1 MCFLLYFGFIYNKM
15 IKINEEVK
23 YIYEF
28 IRVLKME
35 KSKKYLEKVYIV
47 IAILLT
53 LFILGKVII
62 DSNIC
67 GTNDGY
73 LHLIKIM
80 GVNEIIKQGQF
91 PPIIDA
97 GFCNGYAINL
107 FYNQLTTYIS
117 LICGL
122 IVNNFALG
130 IKIMLIIM
138 MFLAIIFMYMFLKNV
153 TKKTGVAIA
162 GAIFY
167 ITNPYYLSN
176 IFIRGA
182 IGESAALTFLPL
194 LFLGL
199 YNLFNGDRKKHYFIT
214 IAATGLILTHN
225 ITTLYAAII
234 SGIYVLIN
242 FRKLK
247 EKDVLIKILTNIL
260 FIIGMSLFFIYPLI
274 LHRFSG
280 EYVIFDSDLMRTNGA
295 RVASSVITFK
305 ELFTEIPSQ
314 SVIFRLNI
322 IQVVLF
328 VLSIFCYRFIDKKDR
343 KIYLSF
349 IIFAILSVI
358 LCMTKNIW
366 KIAPDILCNIQFPWR
381 LLGFSG
387 FFISTIAG
395 INLFIILKKIF
406 KNKENG
412 LIFIIIPIAL
422 LSLLYA
428 YSLDYKDYTVKKDDN
443 ESIEFINNNINNIVY
458 MNINREYMPS
468 KTYIA
473 LYKNQERVKGDRV
486 FILEGEALIESENKN
501 ELIYDIKLSDIKE
514 NTSIEVPFLFY
525 KGYNAYIEN
534 DKNGKRDIDV
544 KESDY
549 GFLKIDIP
557 KEYEN
562 GMIKV
567 EYKTPTSYYIVY
579 ITSFMTLI
587 GFIINIISS
596 NIKIKNKEI
605 TEEGIS

>member
-1 MCFLLYFGFIYNKM
+1 
-15 IKINEEVK
+15 
-23 YIYEF
+23 
-28 IRVLKME
+28 ME
-35 KSKKYLEKVYIV
+35 KSKKYLERIYIV

-53 LFILGKVII
+53 LFILGKVVIE
-62 DSNIC
+62 SSIC

-97 GFCNGYAINL
+97 GFCNGYALNL
-107 FYNQLTTYIS
+107 FYNPLTTYIS

-138 MFLAIIFMYMFLKNV
+138 MFVAIIFMYMFLKNV
-153 TKKTGVAIA
+153 TKKTGVAVA

-167 ITNPYYLSN
+167 VTNPYYLSN
-176 IFIRGA
+176 IYIRGA

-199 YNLFNGDRKKHYFIT
+199 YSLFNGDRKKHYFIT
-214 IAATGLILTHN
+214 IAAIGLILTHN

-234 SGIYVLIN
+234 SFIYVIIN
-242 FRKLK
+242 FNKLK
-247 EKDVLIKILTNIL
+247 EKDILIKLLINIL
-260 FIIGMSLFFIYPLI
+260 FIVGLTIFFIYPLL
-274 LHRFSG
+274 LHSFSG
-280 EYVIFDSDLMRTNGA
+280 EYVIFDSDLMRTNGE
-295 RVASSVITFK
+295 RVASGVISFK
-305 ELFTEIPSQ
+305 ELFMEIPGQ
-314 SVIFRLNI
+314 EVIFRLNI

-328 VLSIFCYRFIDKKDR
+328 ILSIFCYRFIDKKDR

-366 KIAPDILCNIQFPWR
+366 EFAPDILCNIQFPWR

-412 LIFIIIPIAL
+412 LIFVIIPIAL

-473 LYKNQERVKGDRV
+473 LYKNQERVKGDNV

-514 NTSIEVPFLFY
+514 NTSIEVPFLYY
-525 KGYNAYIEN
+525 KGYSAYIEN
-534 DKNGKRDIDV
+534 EKNGRKEIDV

-557 KEYEN
+557 NEYEN

-567 EYKTPTSYYIVY
+567 EYKTPITYYIVY
-579 ITSFMTLI
+579 IISFVTLI
-587 GFIINIISS
+587 GFIIYIVLNTAKSK
-596 NIKIKNKEI
+596 NYEKIKEI
-605 TEEGIS
+605 K

>member
-107 FYNQLTTYIS
+107 FYNPLTTYIS

-567 EYKTPTSYYIVY
+567 EYKTPTSYYIAY
-579 ITSFMTLI
+579 IISFVTLI
-587 GFIINIISS
+587 GFIIYIISS

>member
-1 MCFLLYFGFIYNKM
+1 
-15 IKINEEVK
+15 
-23 YIYEF
+23 
-28 IRVLKME
+28 ME
-35 KSKKYLEKVYIV
+35 KSKKYLERIYIV

-53 LFILGKVII
+53 LFILGKVVIE
-62 DSNIC
+62 SSIC

-97 GFCNGYAINL
+97 GFCNGYALNL
-107 FYNQLTTYIS
+107 FYNPLTTYIS

-138 MFLAIIFMYMFLKNV
+138 MFVAIIFMYMFLKNV
-153 TKKTGVAIA
+153 TKKTGVAVA

-176 IFIRGA
+176 IYIRGA
-182 IGESAALTFLPL
+182 IGESAALTFIPL

-234 SGIYVLIN
+234 SFIYVIIN
-242 FRKLK
+242 FNKLK
-247 EKDVLIKILTNIL
+247 EKDILIKLLINIL
-260 FIIGMSLFFIYPLI
+260 FIVGLTIFFIYPLL
-274 LHRFSG
+274 LHSFSG
-280 EYVIFDSDLMRTNGA
+280 EYVIFDSDLMRTNGG
-295 RVASSVITFK
+295 RVASGVISFK
-305 ELFTEIPSQ
+305 ELFMEIPGQ
-314 SVIFRLNI
+314 EVIFRLNI

-328 VLSIFCYRFIDKKDR
+328 ILSIFCYRFIDKKDR

-366 KIAPDILCNIQFPWR
+366 EFAPDILCNIQFPWR

-412 LIFIIIPIAL
+412 LIFVIIPIAL

-473 LYKNQERVKGDRV
+473 LYKNQERVKGDNV

-514 NTSIEVPFLFY
+514 NTSIEVPFLYY
-525 KGYNAYIEN
+525 KGYSAYIEN
-534 DKNGKRDIDV
+534 EKNGRKEIDV

-557 KEYEN
+557 NEYEN

-567 EYKTPTSYYIVY
+567 EYKTPITYYIVY
-579 ITSFMTLI
+579 IISFVTLI
-587 GFIINIISS
+587 GFIIYIVLNTEKSK
-596 NIKIKNKEI
+596 NYEKIKEI
-605 TEEGIS
+605 K

>member
-1 MCFLLYFGFIYNKM
+1 
-15 IKINEEVK
+15 
-23 YIYEF
+23 
-28 IRVLKME
+28 ME
-35 KSKKYLEKVYIV
+35 KSKKYLERIYIV

-53 LFILGKVII
+53 LFILGKVVIE
-62 DSNIC
+62 SSIC

-97 GFCNGYAINL
+97 GFCNGYALNL
-107 FYNQLTTYIS
+107 FYNPLTTYIS

-138 MFLAIIFMYMFLKNV
+138 MFVAIIFMYMFLKNV
-153 TKKTGVAIA
+153 TKKTGVAVA

-176 IFIRGA
+176 IYIRGA
-182 IGESAALTFLPL
+182 IGESAALTFIPL

-234 SGIYVLIN
+234 SFIYVIIN
-242 FRKLK
+242 FNKLK
-247 EKDVLIKILTNIL
+247 EKDILIKLLINIL
-260 FIIGMSLFFIYPLI
+260 FIVGLTIFFIYPLL
-274 LHRFSG
+274 LHSFSG
-280 EYVIFDSDLMRTNGA
+280 EYVIFDSDLMRTNGE
-295 RVASSVITFK
+295 RVASGVISFK
-305 ELFTEIPSQ
+305 ELFMEIPGQ
-314 SVIFRLNI
+314 EVIFRLNI

-328 VLSIFCYRFIDKKDR
+328 ILSIFCYRFIDKKDR

-366 KIAPDILCNIQFPWR
+366 EFAPDILCNIQFPWR

-412 LIFIIIPIAL
+412 LIFVIIPIAL

-473 LYKNQERVKGDRV
+473 LYKNQERIKGDNV

-514 NTSIEVPFLFY
+514 NTSIEVPFLYY
-525 KGYNAYIEN
+525 KGYSAYIEN
-534 DKNGKRDIDV
+534 EKNGRKEIDV

-557 KEYEN
+557 NEYKN

-567 EYKTPTSYYIVY
+567 EYKTPITYYIVY
-579 ITSFMTLI
+579 IISFVTLI
-587 GFIINIISS
+587 GFIIYIVLNTEKSK
-596 NIKIKNKEI
+596 NYEKIKEI
-605 TEEGIS
+605 K

>member
-1 MCFLLYFGFIYNKM
+1 
-15 IKINEEVK
+15 
-23 YIYEF
+23 
-28 IRVLKME
+28 ME
-35 KSKKYLEKVYIV
+35 KNKKYLEKIYIV

-107 FYNQLTTYIS
+107 FYNPLTTYIS

-366 KIAPDILCNIQFPWR
+366 KIAPDILCNIQFAWR

-468 KTYIA
+468 KTYKA
-473 LYKNQERVKGDRV
+473 LSQNPERVDGESIFIIKGD
-486 FILEGEALIESENKN
+486 ANIESANKN
-501 ELIYDIKLSDIKE
+501 ELVYNITLTDIKE

-579 ITSFMTLI
+579 IISFMTLI

>member
-1 MCFLLYFGFIYNKM
+1 MYFGLIYNKM

-107 FYNQLTTYIS
+107 FYNPLTTYIS

-214 IAATGLILTHN
+214 IAATGLILAHN

-443 ESIEFINNNINNIVY
+443 ESIEFINNNINNINY

-468 KTYIA
+468 KTYKA
-473 LYKNQERVKGDRV
+473 LSQNPERVDGESIFIIKGD
-486 FILEGEALIESENKN
+486 ANIESANKN
-501 ELIYDIKLSDIKE
+501 ELVYNITLIDIKE

-567 EYKTPTSYYIVY
+567 EYKTPSSYYVVY
-579 ITSFMTLI
+579 IISFITLI
-587 GFIINIISS
+587 GFVIYIVLS
-596 NIKIKNKEI
+596 NVKIKNKKEI
-605 TEEGIS
+605 EKVEK

>member
-1 MCFLLYFGFIYNKM
+1 
-15 IKINEEVK
+15 
-23 YIYEF
+23 
-28 IRVLKME
+28 ME

-107 FYNQLTTYIS
+107 FYNPLTTYIS

-280 EYVIFDSDLMRTNGA
+280 DYVIFDSDLMRTNGA

-314 SVIFRLNI
+314 AVIFRLNI

-366 KIAPDILCNIQFPWR
+366 KIAPDILCNIQFAWR

-468 KTYIA
+468 KTYKA
-473 LYKNQERVKGDRV
+473 LSQNPERVDGESIFIIKGD
-486 FILEGEALIESENKN
+486 ANIESVNKN
-501 ELIYDIKLSDIKE
+501 ELVYNIMLTDIKE

-567 EYKTPTSYYIVY
+567 EYKTPITYYIVY
-579 ITSFMTLI
+579 IISFVTLI
-587 GFIINIISS
+587 GFIIYIVLNTAKSK
-596 NIKIKNKEI
+596 NYEKIKEI
-605 TEEGIS
+605 K

>member
-1 MCFLLYFGFIYNKM
+1 
-15 IKINEEVK
+15 
-23 YIYEF
+23 
-28 IRVLKME
+28 ME
-35 KSKKYLEKVYIV
+35 KSKKYLERIYIV

-53 LFILGKVII
+53 LFILGKVVIE
-62 DSNIC
+62 SSIC

-97 GFCNGYAINL
+97 GFCNGYALNL
-107 FYNQLTTYIS
+107 FYNPLTTYIS

-138 MFLAIIFMYMFLKNV
+138 MFVAIIFMYMFLKNV
-153 TKKTGVAIA
+153 TKKTGVAVA

-167 ITNPYYLSN
+167 VTNPYYLSN
-176 IFIRGA
+176 IYIRGA

-199 YNLFNGDRKKHYFIT
+199 YSLFNGDRKKHYFIT

-234 SGIYVLIN
+234 SFIYVIIN
-242 FRKLK
+242 FNKLK
-247 EKDVLIKILTNIL
+247 EKDILIKLLINIL
-260 FIIGMSLFFIYPLI
+260 FIVVLTIFFTYPLL
-274 LHRFSG
+274 LHSFSG
-280 EYVIFDSDLMRTNGA
+280 EYVIFDSDLMRTNGE
-295 RVASSVITFK
+295 RVASGVISFK
-305 ELFTEIPSQ
+305 ELFMEIPGQ
-314 SVIFRLNI
+314 EVIFRLNI

-328 VLSIFCYRFIDKKDR
+328 ILSIFCYRFIDKKDR

-366 KIAPDILCNIQFPWR
+366 EFAPDILCNIQFPWR

-412 LIFIIIPIAL
+412 LIFVIIPIAL

-473 LYKNQERVKGDRV
+473 LYKNQERIKGDNV

-514 NTSIEVPFLFY
+514 NTSIEVPFLYY
-525 KGYNAYIEN
+525 KGYSAYIEN
-534 DKNGKRDIDV
+534 EKNGRKEIDV

-557 KEYEN
+557 NEYKN

-567 EYKTPTSYYIVY
+567 EYKTPITYYIVY
-579 ITSFMTLI
+579 IISFVTLI
-587 GFIINIISS
+587 GFIIYIVLNTAKSK
-596 NIKIKNKEI
+596 NYEKIKEI
-605 TEEGIS
+605 K

>member
-1 MCFLLYFGFIYNKM
+1 
-15 IKINEEVK
+15 
-23 YIYEF
+23 
-28 IRVLKME
+28 ME
-35 KSKKYLEKVYIV
+35 KSKKYLERIYIV

-53 LFILGKVII
+53 LFILGKVVIE
-62 DSNIC
+62 SSIC

-97 GFCNGYAINL
+97 GFCNGYALNL
-107 FYNQLTTYIS
+107 FYNPLTTYIS

-138 MFLAIIFMYMFLKNV
+138 MFVAIIFMYMFLKNV
-153 TKKTGVAIA
+153 TKKTGVAVA

-167 ITNPYYLSN
+167 VTNPYYLSN
-176 IFIRGA
+176 IYIRGA
-182 IGESAALTFLPL
+182 IGESAALTFIPL

-199 YNLFNGDRKKHYFIT
+199 YSLFNGDRKKHYFIT

-234 SGIYVLIN
+234 SFIYVIIN
-242 FRKLK
+242 FNKLK
-247 EKDVLIKILTNIL
+247 EKDILIKLLINIL
-260 FIIGMSLFFIYPLI
+260 FIVGLTIFFIYPLL
-274 LHRFSG
+274 LHSFSG
-280 EYVIFDSDLMRTNGA
+280 EYVIFDSDLMRTNGE
-295 RVASSVITFK
+295 RVASGVISFK
-305 ELFTEIPSQ
+305 ELFMEIPGQ
-314 SVIFRLNI
+314 EVIFRLNI

-328 VLSIFCYRFIDKKDR
+328 ILSIFCYRFIDKKDR

-366 KIAPDILCNIQFPWR
+366 EFAPDILCNIQFPWR

-412 LIFIIIPIAL
+412 LIFVIIPIAL

-473 LYKNQERVKGDRV
+473 LYKNQERVKGDNV

-514 NTSIEVPFLFY
+514 NTSIEVPFLYY
-525 KGYNAYIEN
+525 KGYSAYIEN
-534 DKNGKRDIDV
+534 EKNGRKEIDV

-557 KEYEN
+557 NEYEN

-567 EYKTPTSYYIVY
+567 EYKTPITYYIVY
-579 ITSFMTLI
+579 IISFVTLI
-587 GFIINIISS
+587 GFIIYIVLNTAKSK
-596 NIKIKNKEI
+596 NYEKIKEI
-605 TEEGIS
+605 K

>member
-107 FYNQLTTYIS
+107 FYNPLTTYIS

-214 IAATGLILTHN
+214 IAATGLILAHN

-366 KIAPDILCNIQFPWR
+366 EFAPDILCNIQFPWR

-468 KTYIA
+468 KTYKA
-473 LYKNQERVKGDRV
+473 LSQNPESVEGESIFIIKGD
-486 FILEGEALIESENKN
+486 ANIESANKN
-501 ELIYDIKLSDIKE
+501 ELVYNITLTDIKE

-567 EYKTPTSYYIVY
+567 EYKTPTSYYIAY
-579 ITSFMTLI
+579 IISFVTLI
-587 GFIINIISS
+587 GFIIYIISS

>member
-107 FYNQLTTYIS
+107 FYNPLTTYIS

-468 KTYIA
+468 KTYKA
-473 LYKNQERVKGDRV
+473 LSQNPERVDGESIFIIKGD
-486 FILEGEALIESENKN
+486 ANIESANKN
-501 ELIYDIKLSDIKE
+501 ELVYNIMLTDIKE

-567 EYKTPTSYYIVY
+567 EYKTPTSYYIAY
-579 ITSFMTLI
+579 IISFVTLI
-587 GFIINIISS
+587 GFIIYIISS

>member
-1 MCFLLYFGFIYNKM
+1 MVKNKKIIETIY
-15 IKINEEVK
+15 IILAV
-23 YIYEF
+23 
-28 IRVLKME
+28 
-35 KSKKYLEKVYIV
+35 
-47 IAILLT
+47 LLT
-53 LFILGKVII
+53 LFVLGKTIFSYDI
-62 DSNIC
+62 S

-73 LHLIKIM
+73 LHLIKII
-80 GVNEIIKQGQF
+80 GVNDIIESGQF
-91 PPIIDA
+91 PPIIEA

-107 FYNQLTTYIS
+107 FYNPLTTYIS
-117 LICGL
+117 LLCGVIL
-122 IVNNFALG
+122 NNFAYG
-130 IKIMLIIM
+130 IKLMLFIM
-138 MFLAIIFMYMFLKNV
+138 MLLAIVFMYKFIKEF
-153 TKKTGVAIA
+153 TGKKEIAIVA
-162 GAIFY
+162 AIFY
-167 ITNPYYLSN
+167 VTNPYYLSN
-176 IFIRGA
+176 IYIRGA

-194 LFLGL
+194 LFLGV
-199 YNLFNGDRKKHYFIT
+199 YSLFNGDRKNHYFII

-234 SGIYVLIN
+234 SLIYVIIN
-242 FRKLK
+242 FNKLK
-247 EKDVLIKILTNIL
+247 EKDILIKLLINIL
-260 FIIGMSLFFIYPLI
+260 FIVGLTIFFIYPLL
-274 LHRFSG
+274 LHSFSG
-280 EYVIFDSDLMRTNGA
+280 EYVIFDSDLMRTNGE
-295 RVASSVITFK
+295 RVASGVISFK
-305 ELFTEIPSQ
+305 ELFMEIPGQ
-314 SVIFRLNI
+314 EVIFRLNI

-328 VLSIFCYRFIDKKDR
+328 ILSIFCYRFIDKKDR

-366 KIAPDILCNIQFPWR
+366 KFAPDILCNIQFPWR

-412 LIFIIIPIAL
+412 LIFVIISIAL

-428 YSLDYKDYTVKKDDN
+428 YSLDYKDYTTKKDDN

-473 LYKNQERVKGDRV
+473 LYKNQERVKGDNV

-514 NTSIEVPFLFY
+514 NTSIEVPFLYY
-525 KGYNAYIEN
+525 KGYSAYIEN
-534 DKNGKRDIDV
+534 EKNGRKEIDV

-557 KEYEN
+557 NEYKN

-567 EYKTPTSYYIVY
+567 EYKTPITYYIVY
-579 ITSFMTLI
+579 IISFVTLI
-587 GFIINIISS
+587 GFIIYIVLNTAKSK
-596 NIKIKNKEI
+596 NYEKIKEI
-605 TEEGIS
+605 K

>member
-1 MCFLLYFGFIYNKM
+1 
-15 IKINEEVK
+15 
-23 YIYEF
+23 
-28 IRVLKME
+28 ME
-35 KSKKYLEKVYIV
+35 KNKKYLEKIYIV

-53 LFILGKVII
+53 VFILGKVII

-107 FYNQLTTYIS
+107 FYNPLTTYIS

-260 FIIGMSLFFIYPLI
+260 FIIGMSLFFLYPLI

-280 EYVIFDSDLMRTNGA
+280 DYVIFDSDLMRTNGA

-314 SVIFRLNI
+314 AVIFRLNI

-468 KTYIA
+468 KTYKA
-473 LYKNQERVKGDRV
+473 LSQNPERVDGESIFIIKGD
-486 FILEGEALIESENKN
+486 ANIESANKN
-501 ELIYDIKLSDIKE
+501 ELVYNITLTDIKE

-557 KEYEN
+557 NEYEN

-579 ITSFMTLI
+579 IISFMTLI

-596 NIKIKNKEI
+596 NIKIKNKKI

>member
-1 MCFLLYFGFIYNKM
+1 
-15 IKINEEVK
+15 
-23 YIYEF
+23 
-28 IRVLKME
+28 ME
-35 KSKKYLEKVYIV
+35 KSKKYIEKIYII

-107 FYNQLTTYIS
+107 FYNPLTTYIS

-153 TKKTGVAIA
+153 TKKTGVAVA

-167 ITNPYYLSN
+167 VTNPYYLSN
-176 IFIRGA
+176 IYIRGA
-182 IGESAALTFLPL
+182 IGESAALTFIPL

-214 IAATGLILTHN
+214 IAATGLILAHN

-314 SVIFRLNI
+314 AVIFRLNI

-366 KIAPDILCNIQFPWR
+366 EFAPDILCNIQFPWR

-412 LIFIIIPIAL
+412 LIFIIIPITL

-473 LYKNQERVKGDRV
+473 LYKNQERVKGDNV

-567 EYKTPTSYYIVY
+567 EYKTPTSYYIAY
-579 ITSFMTLI
+579 IISFVTLI
-587 GFIINIISS
+587 GFIIYIISS

>member
-1 MCFLLYFGFIYNKM
+1 
-15 IKINEEVK
+15 
-23 YIYEF
+23 
-28 IRVLKME
+28 ME

-73 LHLIKIM
+73 LHLIKII

-107 FYNQLTTYIS
+107 FYNPLTTYIS

-280 EYVIFDSDLMRTNGA
+280 DYVIFDSDLMRTNGA

-314 SVIFRLNI
+314 AVIFRLNI

-443 ESIEFINNNINNIVY
+443 ESIEFINNNINNINY

-468 KTYIA
+468 KTYKA
-473 LYKNQERVKGDRV
+473 LSQNPERVDGESIFIIKGD
-486 FILEGEALIESENKN
+486 ANIESANKN
-501 ELIYDIKLSDIKE
+501 ELVYNIMLTDIKE

-579 ITSFMTLI
+579 IISFMTLI

>member
-1 MCFLLYFGFIYNKM
+1 MVKNKKIIETIY
-15 IKINEEVK
+15 IILAV
-23 YIYEF
+23 
-28 IRVLKME
+28 
-35 KSKKYLEKVYIV
+35 
-47 IAILLT
+47 LLT
-53 LFILGKVII
+53 LFVLGKTIFSYDI
-62 DSNIC
+62 S

-73 LHLIKIM
+73 LHLIKII
-80 GVNEIIKQGQF
+80 GVNDIIESGQF
-91 PPIIDA
+91 PPIIEA

-107 FYNQLTTYIS
+107 FYNPLTTYIS
-117 LICGL
+117 LLCGVIL
-122 IVNNFALG
+122 NNFAYG
-130 IKIMLIIM
+130 IKLMLFIM
-138 MFLAIIFMYMFLKNV
+138 MLLAIVFMYKFIKEF
-153 TKKTGVAIA
+153 TGKKEIAIVA
-162 GAIFY
+162 AIFY
-167 ITNPYYLSN
+167 VTNPYYLSN
-176 IFIRGA
+176 IYIRGA

-199 YNLFNGDRKKHYFIT
+199 YSLFNGDRKKHYFIT

-234 SGIYVLIN
+234 SFIYVIIN
-242 FRKLK
+242 FNKLK
-247 EKDVLIKILTNIL
+247 EKDILIKLLINIL
-260 FIIGMSLFFIYPLI
+260 FIVGLTIFFIYPLL
-274 LHRFSG
+274 LHSFSG
-280 EYVIFDSDLMRTNGA
+280 EYVIFDSDLMRTNGE
-295 RVASSVITFK
+295 RVASGVISFK
-305 ELFTEIPSQ
+305 ELFMEIPGQ
-314 SVIFRLNI
+314 EVIFRLNI

-328 VLSIFCYRFIDKKDR
+328 ILSIFCYRFIDKKDR

-366 KIAPDILCNIQFPWR
+366 KFAPDILCNIQFPWR

-412 LIFIIIPIAL
+412 LIFVIISIAL

-428 YSLDYKDYTVKKDDN
+428 YSLDYKDYTTKKDDN

-473 LYKNQERVKGDRV
+473 LYKNQERVKGDNV

-514 NTSIEVPFLFY
+514 NTSIEVPFLYY
-525 KGYNAYIEN
+525 KGYSAYIEN
-534 DKNGKRDIDV
+534 EKNGRKKIDV

-557 KEYEN
+557 NEYEN

-567 EYKTPTSYYIVY
+567 EYKTPITYYIVY
-579 ITSFMTLI
+579 IISFVTLI
-587 GFIINIISS
+587 GFIIYIVLNTAKSK
-596 NIKIKNKEI
+596 NYEKIKEI
-605 TEEGIS
+605 K

>member
-1 MCFLLYFGFIYNKM
+1 
-15 IKINEEVK
+15 
-23 YIYEF
+23 
-28 IRVLKME
+28 ME
-35 KSKKYLEKVYIV
+35 KSKKYLEKFYII
-47 IAILLT
+47 IAIVLT
-53 LFILGKVII
+53 LFVLGKVII
-62 DSNIC
+62 ESPIC

-91 PPIIDA
+91 PPIIDS
-97 GFCNGYAINL
+97 GFCNGYALNL
-107 FYNQLTTYIS
+107 FYNPLTTYVS
-117 LICGL
+117 LACGL

-138 MFLAIIFMYMFLKNV
+138 MVLAIIFMYIFLKSV
-153 TKKTGVAIA
+153 SKKNGIAIA

-167 ITNPYYLSN
+167 VTNPYYLSN

-182 IGESAALTFLPL
+182 VGECAALTFIPL

-199 YNLFNGDRKKHYFIT
+199 YNLFNGDKKKHYFIT
-214 IAATGLILTHN
+214 IAATGLILTHT

-234 SGIYVLIN
+234 SLIYVLVN
-242 FRKLK
+242 FKRLK
-247 EKDVLIKILTNIL
+247 EKDILIKILINVL
-260 FIIGMSLFFIYPLI
+260 FIIGLSLFFIYPLV

-280 EYVIFDSDLMRTNGA
+280 EYVIFDSDLMRTNGE
-295 RVASSVITFK
+295 RVASGVISFK
-305 ELFTEIPSQ
+305 ELFMEIPGQ
-314 SVIFRLNI
+314 EVIFRLNI

-328 VLSIFCYRFIDKKDR
+328 ILSIFCYRFIDKKDR

-366 KIAPDILCNIQFPWR
+366 KFAPDILCNIQFPWR

-412 LIFIIIPIAL
+412 LIFVIIPIAL

-428 YSLDYKDYTVKKDDN
+428 YSLDYKDYTTKKDDN

-473 LYKNQERVKGDRV
+473 LYKNQERVKGDNV

-514 NTSIEVPFLFY
+514 NTSIEVPFLYY
-525 KGYNAYIEN
+525 KGYSAYIEN
-534 DKNGKRDIDV
+534 EKNGRKEIDV

-557 KEYEN
+557 NEYEN

-567 EYKTPTSYYIVY
+567 EYKTPITYYIVY
-579 ITSFMTLI
+579 IISFVTLI
-587 GFIINIISS
+587 GFIIYIVLNTEKSK
-596 NIKIKNKEI
+596 NYEKIKEI
-605 TEEGIS
+605 K

>member
-80 GVNEIIKQGQF
+80 GVNEIIKEGQF

-107 FYNQLTTYIS
+107 FYNPLTTYIS

-214 IAATGLILTHN
+214 IAATGLILAHN

-260 FIIGMSLFFIYPLI
+260 FIIGMSLLFIYPLI

-443 ESIEFINNNINNIVY
+443 ESIEFINNNINNINY

-468 KTYIA
+468 KTYKA
-473 LYKNQERVKGDRV
+473 LSQNPERVDGESIFIIKGD
-486 FILEGEALIESENKN
+486 ANIESANKN
-501 ELIYDIKLSDIKE
+501 ELVYNITLTDIKE

-579 ITSFMTLI
+579 IISFMTLI

>member
-1 MCFLLYFGFIYNKM
+1 MVKNKKIIETIY
-15 IKINEEVK
+15 IILAV
-23 YIYEF
+23 
-28 IRVLKME
+28 
-35 KSKKYLEKVYIV
+35 
-47 IAILLT
+47 LLT
-53 LFILGKVII
+53 LFVLGKTIFSYDI
-62 DSNIC
+62 S

-73 LHLIKIM
+73 LHLIKII
-80 GVNEIIKQGQF
+80 GVNDIIESGQF
-91 PPIIDA
+91 PPIIEA

-107 FYNQLTTYIS
+107 FYNPLTTYIS
-117 LICGL
+117 LLCGVIL
-122 IVNNFALG
+122 NNFAYG
-130 IKIMLIIM
+130 IKLMLFIM
-138 MFLAIIFMYMFLKNV
+138 MLLAIVFMYKFIKEF
-153 TKKTGVAIA
+153 TGKKEIAIVA
-162 GAIFY
+162 AIFY
-167 ITNPYYLSN
+167 VTNPYYLSN
-176 IFIRGA
+176 IYIRGA

-199 YNLFNGDRKKHYFIT
+199 YSLFNGDRKKHYFIT

-234 SGIYVLIN
+234 SFIYVIIN
-242 FRKLK
+242 FNKLK
-247 EKDVLIKILTNIL
+247 EKDILIKLLINIL
-260 FIIGMSLFFIYPLI
+260 FIVGLTIFFIYPLL
-274 LHRFSG
+274 LHSFSG
-280 EYVIFDSDLMRTNGA
+280 EYVIFDSDLMRTNGE
-295 RVASSVITFK
+295 RVASGVISFK
-305 ELFTEIPSQ
+305 ELFMEIPGQ
-314 SVIFRLNI
+314 EVIFRLNI

-328 VLSIFCYRFIDKKDR
+328 ILSIFCYRFIDKKDR

-366 KIAPDILCNIQFPWR
+366 KFAPDILCNIQFPWR

-412 LIFIIIPIAL
+412 LIFVIIPIAL

-428 YSLDYKDYTVKKDDN
+428 YSLDYKDYTTKKDDN

-473 LYKNQERVKGDRV
+473 LYKNQERVKGDNV

-501 ELIYDIKLSDIKE
+501 ELIYNIKLSDIKE
-514 NTSIEVPFLFY
+514 NTSIEVPFLYY
-525 KGYNAYIEN
+525 KGYSAYIEN
-534 DKNGKRDIDV
+534 EKNGRKEIDV

-557 KEYEN
+557 NEYEN

-567 EYKTPTSYYIVY
+567 EYKTPITYYIVY
-579 ITSFMTLI
+579 IISFVTLI
-587 GFIINIISS
+587 GFIIYIVLNTEKSK
-596 NIKIKNKEI
+596 NYEKIKEI
-605 TEEGIS
+605 K

>member
-1 MCFLLYFGFIYNKM
+1 MVKNKKIIETIY
-15 IKINEEVK
+15 IILAV
-23 YIYEF
+23 
-28 IRVLKME
+28 
-35 KSKKYLEKVYIV
+35 
-47 IAILLT
+47 LLT
-53 LFILGKVII
+53 LFVLGKTIFSYDI
-62 DSNIC
+62 S

-73 LHLIKIM
+73 LHLIKII
-80 GVNEIIKQGQF
+80 GVNDIIESGQF
-91 PPIIDA
+91 PPIIEA

-107 FYNQLTTYIS
+107 FYNPLTTYIS
-117 LICGL
+117 LLCGVIL
-122 IVNNFALG
+122 NNFAYG
-130 IKIMLIIM
+130 IKLMLFIM
-138 MFLAIIFMYMFLKNV
+138 MLLAIVFMYKFIKEF
-153 TKKTGVAIA
+153 TGKKEIAIVA
-162 GAIFY
+162 AIFY
-167 ITNPYYLSN
+167 VTNPYYLSN
-176 IFIRGA
+176 IYIRGA

-194 LFLGL
+194 LFLGV
-199 YNLFNGDRKKHYFIT
+199 YSLFNGDRKKHYFIT

-234 SGIYVLIN
+234 SFIYVIIN
-242 FRKLK
+242 FNKLK
-247 EKDVLIKILTNIL
+247 EKDILIKLLINIL
-260 FIIGMSLFFIYPLI
+260 FIVGLTIFFIYPLL
-274 LHRFSG
+274 LHSFSG
-280 EYVIFDSDLMRTNGA
+280 EYVIFDSDLMRTNGE
-295 RVASSVITFK
+295 RVASGVISFK
-305 ELFTEIPSQ
+305 ELFMEIPGQ
-314 SVIFRLNI
+314 EVIFRLNI

-328 VLSIFCYRFIDKKDR
+328 ILSIFCYRFIDKKDR

-366 KIAPDILCNIQFPWR
+366 KFAPDILCNIQFPWR

-412 LIFIIIPIAL
+412 LIFVIIPIAL

-428 YSLDYKDYTVKKDDN
+428 YSLDYKDYTTKKDDN

-473 LYKNQERVKGDRV
+473 LYKNQERVKGDNV

-501 ELIYDIKLSDIKE
+501 ELIYNIKLSDIKE
-514 NTSIEVPFLFY
+514 NTSIEVPFLYY
-525 KGYNAYIEN
+525 KGYSAYIEN
-534 DKNGKRDIDV
+534 EKNGRKEIDV

-557 KEYEN
+557 NEYEN

-567 EYKTPTSYYIVY
+567 EYKTPITYYIVY
-579 ITSFMTLI
+579 IISFVTLI
-587 GFIINIISS
+587 GFIIYIVLNTAKSK
-596 NIKIKNKEI
+596 NYEKIKEI
-605 TEEGIS
+605 K

>member
-1 MCFLLYFGFIYNKM
+1 MVKNKKIIETIY
-15 IKINEEVK
+15 IILAV
-23 YIYEF
+23 
-28 IRVLKME
+28 
-35 KSKKYLEKVYIV
+35 
-47 IAILLT
+47 LLT
-53 LFILGKVII
+53 LFVLGKTIFSYDI
-62 DSNIC
+62 S

-73 LHLIKIM
+73 LHLIKII
-80 GVNEIIKQGQF
+80 GVNDIIESGQF
-91 PPIIDA
+91 PPIIEA

-107 FYNQLTTYIS
+107 FYNPLTTYIS
-117 LICGL
+117 LLCGVIL
-122 IVNNFALG
+122 NNFAYG
-130 IKIMLIIM
+130 IKLMLFIM
-138 MFLAIIFMYMFLKNV
+138 MLLAIVFMYKFIKEF
-153 TKKTGVAIA
+153 TGKKEIAIVA
-162 GAIFY
+162 AIFY
-167 ITNPYYLSN
+167 VTNPYYLSN
-176 IFIRGA
+176 IYIRGA

-199 YNLFNGDRKKHYFIT
+199 YSLFNGDRKKHYFIT

-234 SGIYVLIN
+234 SFIYVIIN
-242 FRKLK
+242 FNKLK
-247 EKDVLIKILTNIL
+247 EKDILIKLLINIL
-260 FIIGMSLFFIYPLI
+260 FIVGLTIFFIYPLL
-274 LHRFSG
+274 LHSFSG
-280 EYVIFDSDLMRTNGA
+280 EYVIFDSDLMRTKGE
-295 RVASSVITFK
+295 RVASGVISFK
-305 ELFTEIPSQ
+305 ELFMEIPGQ
-314 SVIFRLNI
+314 EVIFRLNI

-328 VLSIFCYRFIDKKDR
+328 ILSIFCYRFIDKKDR

-366 KIAPDILCNIQFPWR
+366 EFAPDILCNIQFPWR

-387 FFISTIAG
+387 FFISTISG

-412 LIFIIIPIAL
+412 LIFVIIPIAL

-473 LYKNQERVKGDRV
+473 LYKNQERVKGDNV

-514 NTSIEVPFLFY
+514 NTSIEVPFLYY
-525 KGYNAYIEN
+525 KGYSAYIEN
-534 DKNGKRDIDV
+534 EKNGRKEIDV

-557 KEYEN
+557 NEYKN

-567 EYKTPTSYYIVY
+567 EYKTPITYYIVY
-579 ITSFMTLI
+579 IISFVTLI
-587 GFIINIISS
+587 GFIIYIVLNTEKSK
-596 NIKIKNKEI
+596 NYEKIKEI
-605 TEEGIS
+605 K

>member
-1 MCFLLYFGFIYNKM
+1 
-15 IKINEEVK
+15 
-23 YIYEF
+23 
-28 IRVLKME
+28 ME
-35 KSKKYLEKVYIV
+35 KSKKYLERIYIV

-53 LFILGKVII
+53 LFILGKVVIE
-62 DSNIC
+62 SSIC

-97 GFCNGYAINL
+97 GFCNGYALNL
-107 FYNQLTTYIS
+107 FYNPLTTYIS

-138 MFLAIIFMYMFLKNV
+138 MFVAIIFMYMFLKNV

-234 SGIYVLIN
+234 SFIYVIIN
-242 FRKLK
+242 FNKLK
-247 EKDVLIKILTNIL
+247 EKDILIKLLINIL
-260 FIIGMSLFFIYPLI
+260 FIVGLTIFFIYPLL
-274 LHRFSG
+274 LHSFSG
-280 EYVIFDSDLMRTNGA
+280 EYVIFDSDLMRTNGE
-295 RVASSVITFK
+295 RVASGVISFK
-305 ELFTEIPSQ
+305 ELFMEIPGQ
-314 SVIFRLNI
+314 EVIFRLNI

-328 VLSIFCYRFIDKKDR
+328 ILSIFCYRFIDKKDR

-366 KIAPDILCNIQFPWR
+366 EFAPDILCNIQFPWR

-412 LIFIIIPIAL
+412 LIFVIIPIAL

-473 LYKNQERVKGDRV
+473 LYKNQERVKGDNV

-514 NTSIEVPFLFY
+514 NTSIEVPFLYY
-525 KGYNAYIEN
+525 KGYSAYIEN
-534 DKNGKRDIDV
+534 EKNGRKEIDV

-557 KEYEN
+557 NEYEN

-567 EYKTPTSYYIVY
+567 EYKTPITYYIVY
-579 ITSFMTLI
+579 IISFVTLI
-587 GFIINIISS
+587 GFIIYIVLNTEKSK
-596 NIKIKNKEI
+596 NYEKIKEI
-605 TEEGIS
+605 K

>member
-1 MCFLLYFGFIYNKM
+1 
-15 IKINEEVK
+15 
-23 YIYEF
+23 
-28 IRVLKME
+28 ME
-35 KSKKYLEKVYIV
+35 KSKKYLERIYIV

-53 LFILGKVII
+53 LFILGKVVIE
-62 DSNIC
+62 SSIC

-80 GVNEIIKQGQF
+80 GVDEIIKQGQF

-97 GFCNGYAINL
+97 GFCNGYALNL
-107 FYNQLTTYIS
+107 FYNPLTTYIS

-138 MFLAIIFMYMFLKNV
+138 MFVAIIFMYMFLKNV
-153 TKKTGVAIA
+153 TKKTGVAVA

-176 IFIRGA
+176 IYIRGA
-182 IGESAALTFLPL
+182 IGESAALTFIPL

-234 SGIYVLIN
+234 SFIYVIIN
-242 FRKLK
+242 FNKLK
-247 EKDVLIKILTNIL
+247 EKDILIKLLINIL
-260 FIIGMSLFFIYPLI
+260 FIVGLTIFFIYPLL
-274 LHRFSG
+274 LHSFSG
-280 EYVIFDSDLMRTNGA
+280 EYVIFDSDLMRTNGE
-295 RVASSVITFK
+295 RVASGVISFK
-305 ELFTEIPSQ
+305 ELFMEIPGQ
-314 SVIFRLNI
+314 EVIFRLNI

-328 VLSIFCYRFIDKKDR
+328 ILSIFCYRFIDKKDR

-366 KIAPDILCNIQFPWR
+366 EFAPDILCNIQFPWR

-412 LIFIIIPIAL
+412 LIFVIIPIAL

-473 LYKNQERVKGDRV
+473 LYKNQERIKGDNV

-514 NTSIEVPFLFY
+514 NTSIEVPFLYY
-525 KGYNAYIEN
+525 KGYSAYIEN
-534 DKNGKRDIDV
+534 EKNGRKEIDV

-557 KEYEN
+557 NEYEN

-567 EYKTPTSYYIVY
+567 EYKTPITYYIVY
-579 ITSFMTLI
+579 IISFVTLI
-587 GFIINIISS
+587 GFIIYIVLNTAKSK
-596 NIKIKNKEI
+596 NYEKIKEI
-605 TEEGIS
+605 K

>member
-1 MCFLLYFGFIYNKM
+1 
-15 IKINEEVK
+15 
-23 YIYEF
+23 
-28 IRVLKME
+28 ME
-35 KSKKYLEKVYIV
+35 KSKKYLERIYIV

-53 LFILGKVII
+53 LFILGKVVIE
-62 DSNIC
+62 SSIC

-97 GFCNGYAINL
+97 GFCNGYALNL
-107 FYNQLTTYIS
+107 FYNPLTTYIS

-153 TKKTGVAIA
+153 TKKTGVAVA

-176 IFIRGA
+176 IYIRGA
-182 IGESAALTFLPL
+182 IGESAALTFIPL

-234 SGIYVLIN
+234 SFIYVIIN
-242 FRKLK
+242 FNKLK
-247 EKDVLIKILTNIL
+247 EKDILIKLLINIL
-260 FIIGMSLFFIYPLI
+260 FIVGLTIFFIYPLL
-274 LHRFSG
+274 LHSFSG
-280 EYVIFDSDLMRTNGA
+280 EYVIFDSDLMRTNGE
-295 RVASSVITFK
+295 RVASGVISFK
-305 ELFTEIPSQ
+305 ELFMEIPGQ
-314 SVIFRLNI
+314 EVIFRLNI

-328 VLSIFCYRFIDKKDR
+328 ILSIFCYRFIDKKDR

-366 KIAPDILCNIQFPWR
+366 EFAPDILCNIQFPWR

-412 LIFIIIPIAL
+412 LIFVIIPIAL

-473 LYKNQERVKGDRV
+473 LYKNQERIKGDNV

-514 NTSIEVPFLFY
+514 NTSIEVPFLYY
-525 KGYNAYIEN
+525 KGYSAYIEN
-534 DKNGKRDIDV
+534 EKNGRKEIDV

-557 KEYEN
+557 NEYEN

-567 EYKTPTSYYIVY
+567 EYKTPITYYIVY
-579 ITSFMTLI
+579 IISFVTLI
-587 GFIINIISS
+587 GFIIYIVLNTEKSK
-596 NIKIKNKEI
+596 NYEKIKEI
-605 TEEGIS
+605 K

>member
-1 MCFLLYFGFIYNKM
+1 
-15 IKINEEVK
+15 
-23 YIYEF
+23 
-28 IRVLKME
+28 ME
-35 KSKKYLEKVYIV
+35 KNKKYLEKIYIV

-107 FYNQLTTYIS
+107 FYNPLTTYIS

-153 TKKTGVAIA
+153 TKKTGVAVA

-167 ITNPYYLSN
+167 VTNPYYLSN
-176 IFIRGA
+176 IYIRGA
-182 IGESAALTFLPL
+182 IGESAALTFIPL

-280 EYVIFDSDLMRTNGA
+280 DYVIFDSDLMRTNGE

-314 SVIFRLNI
+314 AVIFRLNI

-468 KTYIA
+468 KTYKA
-473 LYKNQERVKGDRV
+473 LSQNPERVDGESIFIIKGD
-486 FILEGEALIESENKN
+486 ANIESANKN
-501 ELIYDIKLSDIKE
+501 ELVYNITLTDIKE

-557 KEYEN
+557 NEYEN

-579 ITSFMTLI
+579 IISFVTLI
-587 GFIINIISS
+587 GFIIYIISS

>member
-1 MCFLLYFGFIYNKM
+1 
-15 IKINEEVK
+15 
-23 YIYEF
+23 
-28 IRVLKME
+28 ME
-35 KSKKYLEKVYIV
+35 KNKKYLEKIYIV

-107 FYNQLTTYIS
+107 FYNPLTTYIS

-280 EYVIFDSDLMRTNGA
+280 DYVIFDSDLMRTNGA
-295 RVASSVITFK
+295 RVASSVITFE

-314 SVIFRLNI
+314 AVIFRLNI

-473 LYKNQERVKGDRV
+473 LYKNQERVKGDNV

-567 EYKTPTSYYIVY
+567 EYKTPSSYYVVY
-579 ITSFMTLI
+579 IISFITLI
-587 GFIINIISS
+587 GFVIYIVLS
-596 NIKIKNKEI
+596 NVKIKNKKEI
-605 TEEGIS
+605 EKVEK